1 MLSWPCV
8 VSYRSRLRELVS
20 SHLTSALVLY
30 DYLLTFD
37 RELDLIWRRKWT
49 GPSVLFVVNRYS
61 ALMLSLISALWL
73 FVQEVWK
80 TSRLSLIRVHVLINF
95 LRALVTGV
103 RFCRQ
108 WASRSGH
115 LMVIVNSCATLH
127 RLGQLSGIS
136 LLVAFARLLF

>member
-1 MLSWPCV
+1 M
-8 VSYRSRLRELVS
+8 SYRSRLRELVS

-37 RELDLIWRRKWT
+37 RELDFIWRRKWT

-80 TSRLSLIRVHVLINF
+80 TSRLSLIHFHVLTTDQF

>member
-1 MLSWPCV
+1 M
-8 VSYRSRLRELVS
+8 
-20 SHLTSALVLY
+20 LY

-61 ALMLSLISALWL
+61 ALTLSLVSALWL
-73 FVQEVWK
+73 FVQDVWK
-80 TSRLSLIRVHVLINF
+80 ISRLSLIHFRVLTTDQF
-95 LRALVTGV
+95 LRAPATEV

-108 WASRSGH
+108 RASRSGH
-115 LMVIVNSCATLH
+115 LMVIMNSCATLH

-136 LLVAFARLLF
+136 LLVGFARLLS